1 MNNQLKLIFFV
12 LYPVFCGMMH
22 RSFFTIFSFMATSFS
37 VVFAQPAAT
46 SAPAALPDPDRMAR
60 INAALPIIDKLYRDY
75 ATRNNVPGLGFGL
88 VVDGKLVYGQGA
100 GFADL
105 TTKRPA
111 TAQSQFRIASMT
123 KSLTAMAILKLR
135 DEGKLRLDDPAADYV
150 PELRMLKP
158 LTTDAPAITVRH
170 LLTHAAGFPE
180 DNPWGDRQ
188 LADSEAEFTQ
198 FLKGGISLS
207 NAPGVAYEYANLGFA
222 LLGRIITNVTKQ
234 PYQQYITKAIF
245 KPLGM
250 NSTLW
255 DYQKADPAKYVNG
268 YRWQEGA
275 YLPEVPL
282 ADGSWGAMG
291 GLITTVE
298 DFAKYM
304 ALHLSAWPARDGTE
318 TGPVK
323 RSSIREMQRPWNFR
337 GINPQFRYASGRLC
351 PQTVSYAYGLVW
363 VHDCEERVS
372 IGHSGG
378 LPGFG
383 SEWQVLPDYGI
394 GVIGCAN
401 LTYSGLRGINTTVL
415 DTLISLADLK
425 PRRLAISPILAKR
438 KAELIKI
445 LPNWQ
450 YGPDNGI
457 FAENF
462 FPDMPI
468 DLRRRNTL
476 TLFEKIGEV
485 HKIDELV
492 PENDLRGTFII
503 HGTKGSLRVF
513 FTLTPEANPLI
524 QQLDITQ
531 VTEIVR
537 E

>member
-1 MNNQLKLIFFV
+1 
-12 LYPVFCGMMH
+12 MH
-22 RSFFTIFSFMATSFS
+22 RYFSTILYFLIGSASCS
-37 VVFAQPAAT
+37 IAQMP
-46 SAPAALPDPDRMAR
+46 APAALSGPDRMAR
-60 INAALPIIDKLYRDY
+60 INAALPVIDKLYRDY
-75 ATRNNVPGLGFGL
+75 ATKNNVPGLGFGL
-88 VVDGKLVYGQGA
+88 VIDGKLVYGQGA

-150 PELRMLKP
+150 PELRLLKP
-158 LTTDAPAITVRH
+158 LTTDSPAVTVRH

-198 FLKGGISLS
+198 FLKGGVSLS

-245 KPLGM
+245 RPLGM
-250 NSTLW
+250 NSTIW
-255 DYQKADPAKYVNG
+255 DYRKADPNRYVNG
-268 YRWQEGA
+268 YRLQEGQF
-275 YLPEVPL
+275 LPETPL

-291 GLITTVE
+291 GLITTVD

-304 ALHLSAWPARDGTE
+304 ALHLSAWPARNGAD
-318 TGPVK
+318 TGPIK

-337 GINPQFRYASGRLC
+337 GVNPQFRYASGRLC

-363 VHDCEERVS
+363 VRDCEGRVS

-401 LTYSGLRGINTTVL
+401 LTYSGLRGINTTAL
-415 DTLISLADLK
+415 DTLISLAGLK
-425 PRRLAISPILAKR
+425 PLALAVSPMLAKR
-438 KAELIKI
+438 KAELMKV
-445 LPNWQ
+445 LPNWR
-450 YGPDNGI
+450 YGTESGI

-462 FPDMPI
+462 FPDTPI

-476 TLFEKIGEV
+476 ALFERIGEV
-485 HKIDELV
+485 HKIDELI
-492 PENDLRGTFII
+492 PENDLRGTFQI
-503 HGTKGSLRVF
+503 HGTRGTLRVF

-524 QQLDITQ
+524 QQLDISQ
-531 VTEIVR
+531 VTEIVT